1 MTKAE
6 DIRVLLVSASPTGL
20 LKILDEPGI
29 SVCGVADCAY
39 QLNRLLPALQPH
51 AVLFADPLGPSPA
64 LSDLIL
70 RLSPLSPPRIICR
83 REEGCCADAV
93 FDPAA
98 PQTLP
103 VMIRAA
109 CSFVMGVLARP
120 SFSRRYD
127 IAQSLL
133 SRLGMPLLL
142 GRESIALGAV
152 YISAHP
158 QPVPSAQHWLYPHLA
173 EKQHTSPAAI
183 ERRIRSV
190 IETTWLNGDLQ
201 AQSELFGFTVSAE
214 RGKPT
219 NAEFLFLLSEH
230 IRRHLI

>member
-20 LKILDEPGI
+20 LKTLDVPGL
-29 SVCGVADCAY
+29 SVCGVACSAA
-39 QLNRLLPALQPH
+39 QAMHLLPALQPH
-51 AVLFADPLGPSPA
+51 AVLFADPTEHLSA
-64 LSDLIL
+64 LLPQIVQAL
-70 RLSPLSPPRIICR
+70 PLSPPRIICR
-83 REEGCCADAV
+83 SEEGCLADAHY
-93 FDPAA
+93 DPLS

-109 CSFVMGVLARP
+109 CAFAMGVLALP
-120 SFSRRYD
+120 SFTQRYD
-127 IAQSLL
+127 IAQALL

-152 YISAHP
+152 YLSALP
-158 QPVPSAQHWLYPHLA
+158 QPVPPAQHWLYPLLA

-190 IETTWLNGDLQ
+190 IESTWLRGDLQ

-219 NAEFLFLLSEH
+219 NAEFLSLLSEH
-230 IRRHLI
+230 IRLKLL